1 MTLPGAPGASGAPAE
16 ARPLLERFTAD
27 LSAAMPLLAL
37 WAHGSLALGDYQPGR
52 SDLDLIAVLTDEVSA
67 AQHALLQRVHDA
79 LARDEALADK
89 LHCSYVA
96 RAHLAETD
104 RSHVTWAHGE
114 LMSRPVTPV
123 TRRELLLGGL
133 RLHGPGP
140 VGLVPP
146 VTDAE
151 LTDFVRSDLRDFWL
165 PATGRARLWLRD
177 IWVDLGLL
185 TLARASVT
193 LQEGRLIT
201 KREALEVLAGMDA
214 PADVVHDIYRRR
226 YETPGTAASRTW
238 RIQRARLARAFV
250 RAGIER
256 ILQDPPGLI

>member
-1 MTLPGAPGASGAPAE
+1 MTLPGAPGASGTPAA

-27 LSAAMPLLAL
+27 LAAALPLLAL

-52 SDLDLIAVLTDEVSA
+52 SDLDLIAVLTDEVSP
-67 AQHALLQRVHDA
+67 AQRAVLQRLHDA
-79 LARDEALADK
+79 LARDEPLADK

-96 RAHLAETD
+96 RAHLAEVA

-114 LMSRPVTPV
+114 LMTRPVSPV
-123 TRRELLLGGL
+123 TRRELLQGGL
-133 RLHGPGP
+133 RLHGPAP
-140 VGLVPP
+140 AGLVPA

-151 LTDFVRSDLRDFWL
+151 LAEFILSDLRDFWL
-165 PATGRARLWLRD
+165 PATGRARVWLRD

-214 PADVVHDIYRRR
+214 PADVVHDIYQRR
-226 YETPGTAASRTW
+226 YETPDAPASRTW
-238 RIQRARLARAFV
+238 RIRRARLARAFV

-256 ILQDPPGLI
+256 VLQDPPGLI